1 MAKRNASPKKVSV
14 ESKAGIKNPGVHT
27 GKVDPVRAKSAA
39 KESRIQR
46 IASGQTNGMFRDA
59 GMMMSNS
66 SNAMGTLGSGSLPAF
81 RTSYAS
87 GNTMT
92 SGAVCDIPPY
102 FQIMNDKNGG
112 LIYWPVTLREKYEWY
127 RYWARC
133 IYLSDKDLGEVLM
146 SDGTT
151 KSIRDVVVGDEVV
164 TGVGTIRRVKEKFE
178 RRCVEDKAVT
188 IKAWCLQNHLK
199 TTHHHPYWVVPK
211 EDVIVKGGNSYKQ
224 DIEFNPKWVHAE
236 HVRHGDYVLLA
247 PVEPDNNS
255 EMTKE
260 QARFLGYYAAEGSLI
275 WGSRC
280 VGMEEGKGWTKGQM
294 KIKVPVGV
302 SFTINKS
309 EENTLGD
316 GILRMAKNVFGVDG
330 RIVHERGN
338 SVEIVVNGREIG
350 EFCFYHVG
358 VYSEQKKLSS
368 ELVMSSNEC
377 RKEFLVGYMEGD
389 GCQYE
394 DDKNRGKIV
403 IGTSSPMLASQV
415 QMMAVSAGVMCRIAK
430 YKRKP
435 NSGFNSSD
443 PKTDQWHITIPSWSA
458 NALVNTSD
466 KWSVVETS
474 EDKHCAFFV
483 GGYAAFKVREVLFTE
498 EDDTVYNIEVDA
510 DGDEKSFICNGMIT
524 HNTDAFIGRGLELLA
539 DLPMSRISLNM
550 PKMEKKKKL
559 RDEIHAFFSA
569 MCEDLGLFKR
579 LQDGLWE
586 YNLIGNVYLYHE
598 WNQKKKRWDRIV
610 ILPPEE
616 VSIFQYPYQD
626 NARVEY
632 RPEKL
637 MQLIKTS
644 FDGISDL
651 DPVTKEILA
660 GIPKEIVEMVNAE
673 DCIVMDSTP
682 MIDGK
687 AGSFVYHMA
696 RRRSPYMDLGASV
709 LERVLVPMLMKEHFR
724 YTQLGL
730 ASRNMT
736 PKNKISAPNLT
747 QPELDD
753 LRLQLDLSYMD
764 PDYSIVTNYDW
775 DWEQIGA
782 DGRLLDLQGEY
793 EMIENQVFASMG
805 VTRELMTGEGTWSGN
820 RITIEIINSMFL
832 LTREM
837 LREYVENYL
846 FRPVA
851 VANGWFEEDKN
862 GVREYYYPKLGF
874 NRLSIRDN
882 AEVFDSLFQLYQKGS
897 LPVDVIYE
905 LFNLDSDSLHEK
917 MKNEVFTIKDSTF
930 NRLLEGVNG
939 DLGSRIAEGTDV
951 LDRVVEYLGLKKVA
965 PPPEEGGDGMGG
977 EEPTPE
983 GESGDVAPE
992 NGDEQTNESAQ
1003 DDEDDGGFDLS
1014 DLDDILVDDGSEK
1027 PEE

>member
-1 MAKRNASPKKVSV
+1 
-14 ESKAGIKNPGVHT
+14 
-27 GKVDPVRAKSAA
+27 
-39 KESRIQR
+39 
-46 IASGQTNGMFRDA
+46 
-59 GMMMSNS
+59 
-66 SNAMGTLGSGSLPAF
+66 
-81 RTSYAS
+81 
-87 GNTMT
+87 
-92 SGAVCDIPPY
+92 
-102 FQIMNDKNGG
+102 
-112 LIYWPVTLREKYEWY
+112 
-127 RYWARC
+127 
-133 IYLSDKDLGEVLM
+133 
-146 SDGTT
+146 
-151 KSIRDVVVGDEVV
+151 
-164 TGVGTIRRVKEKFE
+164 
-178 RRCVEDKAVT
+178 
-188 IKAWCLQNHLK
+188 
-199 TTHHHPYWVVPK
+199 
-211 EDVIVKGGNSYKQ
+211 
-224 DIEFNPKWVHAE
+224 
-236 HVRHGDYVLLA
+236 
-247 PVEPDNNS
+247 
-255 EMTKE
+255 
-260 QARFLGYYAAEGSLI
+260 
-275 WGSRC
+275 
-280 VGMEEGKGWTKGQM
+280 
-294 KIKVPVGV
+294 
-302 SFTINKS
+302 
-309 EENTLGD
+309 
-316 GILRMAKNVFGVDG
+316 
-330 RIVHERGN
+330 
-338 SVEIVVNGREIG
+338 
-350 EFCFYHVG
+350 
-358 VYSEQKKLSS
+358 
-368 ELVMSSNEC
+368 
-377 RKEFLVGYMEGD
+377 
-389 GCQYE
+389 
-394 DDKNRGKIV
+394 
-403 IGTSSPMLASQV
+403 
-415 QMMAVSAGVMCRIAK
+415 
-430 YKRKP
+430 
-435 NSGFNSSD
+435 
-443 PKTDQWHITIPSWSA
+443 
-458 NALVNTSD
+458 
-466 KWSVVETS
+466 
-474 EDKHCAFFV
+474 
-483 GGYAAFKVREVLFTE
+483 
-498 EDDTVYNIEVDA
+498 
-510 DGDEKSFICNGMIT
+510 
-524 HNTDAFIGRGLELLA
+524 
-539 DLPMSRISLNM
+539 
-550 PKMEKKKKL
+550 
-559 RDEIHAFFSA
+559 
-569 MCEDLGLFKR
+569 
-579 LQDGLWE
+579 
-586 YNLIGNVYLYHE
+586 
-598 WNQKKKRWDRIV
+598 
-610 ILPPEE
+610 
-616 VSIFQYPYQD
+616 
-626 NARVEY
+626 
-632 RPEKL
+632 
-637 MQLIKTS
+637 
-644 FDGISDL
+644 
-651 DPVTKEILA
+651 
-660 GIPKEIVEMVNAE
+660 
-673 DCIVMDSTP
+673 